1 MKKIKLE
8 SVFNEFTLMGIA
20 VSGAFYL
27 GEYWEGIAVI
37 LFYLIGEWFQHKAV
51 HKARSDIK
59 ALLDVRPETATVIY
73 NNTYKITVP
82 EKVQPGE
89 TIEVKVG
96 EKVPLDGFLLEDSA
110 SFNTAAL
117 TGESVPRTLY
127 KQEEVLAGMIA
138 SDKVVRIKVNKP
150 YDQSTLARILTLV
163 QDAAERKA
171 PCRIIYPPFCT
182 NLYTDSDRTGDT
194 SCHTPLFILSDKT

>member
-150 YDQSTLARILTLV
+150 YDQSCS
-163 QDAAERKA
+163 RKKS